1 MSGSGARPA
10 GAQPG
15 LGRATDS
22 AGRVTLEVTDGVAV
36 VELSNPGKRNAFTW
50 DMYDALEQAC
60 GRVDADTSVRVLVV
74 RGAGGAFAAGT
85 DIAQFTDFAT
95 AADGLSYER
104 RVARVLEAL
113 LAVRVPAVA
122 VVQGPAVGAGLAVAA
137 CCDLVVATP
146 ESMFGV
152 PVARTL
158 GNCLPAAVVARL
170 QQRLGAARTMS
181 MLLTS
186 TLLPATEAAVAGFVA
201 SVVDPADLE
210 AEVVS
215 ITNRINRGAPLTL
228 ASLKEIDRR
237 LAAGDT
243 DADDLLMRCY
253 GSEDFREGV
262 HAFLEHRRP
271 DWRGV

>member
-1 MSGSGARPA
+1 MSPANISAAEAGTGAERRVESP
-10 GAQPG
+10 
-15 LGRATDS
+15 
-22 AGRVTLEVTDGVAV
+22 GRVTLGVTDGVAV

-60 GRVDADTSVRVLVV
+60 ARVDADTSVRVLVI
-74 RGAGGAFAAGT
+74 RGSGGAFAAGT

-95 AADGLSYER
+95 AADGLAYER

-122 VVQGPAVGAGLAVAA
+122 VVEGPAVGAGLAVAA
-137 CCDLVVATP
+137 CCDLVIATP
-146 ESMFGV
+146 ESVFGV

-186 TLLPATEAAVAGFVA
+186 ALLPAAEAAVAGFVT

-215 ITNRINRGAPLTL
+215 ATNRISRGAPLTL

-237 LAAGDT
+237 IAAGAT
-243 DADDLLMRCY
+243 DADDLLLRCY

-262 HAFLEHRRP
+262 QAFLEHRRP
-271 DWRGV
+271 VWRGV